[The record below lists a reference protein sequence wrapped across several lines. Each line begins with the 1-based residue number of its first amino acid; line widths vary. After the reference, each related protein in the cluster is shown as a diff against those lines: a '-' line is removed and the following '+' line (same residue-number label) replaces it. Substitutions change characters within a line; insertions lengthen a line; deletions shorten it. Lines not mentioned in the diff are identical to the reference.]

1 MASTKVAHPF
11 VRATTVCICAVTGA
25 SPFLRQPDHA
35 NALRA
40 IVPWGEVRHRLI
52 FGMPTLQEKI
62 SSALSGV
69 RNPRTG
75 ADVLAAEMVRDIA
88 TTTDGKVRLT
98 LMLGATDDATLVR
111 DVRQAIERIDGVN
124 DVRVD
129 VRDPAQANPAPT
141 PARRALPVMDAAPA
155 PKAPNKV
162 PDPVQY
168 PNLGRIIAVSS
179 GKGGVGKSTVAVNL
193 AVALAKQGKRV
204 GIMDADIYGPNL
216 PLMLGVDA
224 APAVRDE
231 KIIPLEAHGVKVI
244 SIGFLIER
252 DQPAIW
258 RGPIVMKII
267 TQFLRDVAWGQLDYF
282 LVDMPPGTGDA
293 QLSLVQATQV
303 HAAVIVTTPQQV
315 AVGDALRGVK
325 MFERTAVPVLGIVEN
340 MSYFENPETG
350 KPIAVFGSGGGARL
364 AEECEL
370 PLLGAVPLDPRI
382 QEGGDS
388 GRPIVVAEP
397 SSKAAREF
405 ESIAL
410 RVLERI
416 AERYPS

>member
-1 MASTKVAHPF
+1 MQPLME
-11 VRATTVCICAVTGA
+11 RITGA
-25 SPFLRQPDHA
+25 LA
-35 NALRA
+35 A
-40 IVPWGEVRHRLI
+40 
-52 FGMPTLQEKI
+52 
-62 SSALSGV
+62 V

-75 ADVLAAEMVRDIA
+75 ADVMAAEQVRDIA
-88 TTTDGKVRLT
+88 TSREGKVRLT
-98 LMLGATDDATLVR
+98 LLLAPEDDATLVR
-111 DVRQAIERIDGVN
+111 DVRLAIEALDGVT

-129 VRDPAQANPAPT
+129 VRDPAQSEPT
-141 PARRALPVMDAAPA
+141 PARRAPEPMNQPKAPGTGRALPVMDSAPQ
-155 PKAPNKV
+155 KAPPKV
-162 PDPVQY
+162 PEPVQY
-168 PNLGRIIAVSS
+168 PNLGRIIAISS

-193 AVALAKQGKRV
+193 AIALAKAGKKV

-244 SIGFLIER
+244 SLGFLIEKE
-252 DQPAIW
+252 QPAIW

-267 TQFLRDVAWGQLDYF
+267 TQFLRDVNWGQLDYF

-303 HAAVIVTTPQQV
+303 HGAVIVTTPQQV

-350 KPIAVFGSGGGARL
+350 KPIALFGSGGGERL
-364 AEECEL
+364 AKECDL
-370 PLLGAVPLDPRI
+370 PLLGQVPIDPRI
-382 QEGGDS
+382 QEGGDT
-388 GRPIVVAEP
+388 GRPIVAAEP
-397 SSKAAREF
+397 DSKAAKA
-405 ESIAL
+405 ITA
-410 RVLERI
+410 I
-416 AERYPS
+416 AERVMQRVAERYG

>member
-1 MASTKVAHPF
+1 
-11 VRATTVCICAVTGA
+11 
-25 SPFLRQPDHA
+25 
-35 NALRA
+35 
-40 IVPWGEVRHRLI
+40 
-52 FGMPTLQEKI
+52 MPTLQELI
-62 SSALSGV
+62 SGALAGV

-75 ADVLAAEMVRDIA
+75 ADVLAADMVRDIA

-98 LMLGATDDATLVR
+98 MLIGANDDAALVR
-111 DVRQAIERIDGVN
+111 DVRQAIEAIPGVI

-129 VRDPAQANPAPT
+129 VRDPRQQYQEPT
-141 PARRALPVMDAAPA
+141 PARRALPVMDTAPA
-155 PKAPNKV
+155 KAPPKGV
-162 PDPVQY
+162 PAPVSY

-179 GKGGVGKSTVAVNL
+179 GKGGVGKSTVAVNIAL
-193 AVALAKQGKRV
+193 ALAKMGKRV

-216 PLMLGVDA
+216 PLMLGVDE
-224 APAVRDE
+224 APAVRND

-244 SIGFLIER
+244 SIGFLIEK

-267 TQFLRDVAWGQLDYF
+267 TQFLRDVNWGELDYF

-293 QLSLVQATQV
+293 QLSLVQATNV

-350 KPIAVFGSGGGARL
+350 KPIAVFGTGGGARL
-364 AEECEL
+364 AAECEL
-370 PLLGAVPLDPRI
+370 PLLGSVPLDPRI
-382 QEGGDS
+382 QEGGDT
-388 GRPIVVAEP
+388 GRPIIVAEP
-397 SSKAAREF
+397 ASKAAREF
-405 ESIAL
+405 ESIAQ
-410 RVLERI
+410 RVVERI
-416 AERYPS
+416 VERYG